1 MKRKRIRG
9 GLNSN
14 GPKKEIM
21 EKIALCDEELKSLNY
36 NVNLLEEVKEKKIP
50 FYDKLPKSSKFYT
63 HYMNKMFTT
72 LIQTAG
78 RKTTLESS

>member
-36 NVNLLEEVKEKKIP
+36 NVNLLEEVKEKKKGGQIL
-50 FYDKLPKSSKFYT
+50 YGDMPKKE
-63 HYMNKMFTT
+63 
-72 LIQTAG
+72 
-78 RKTTLESS
+78 RK